1 MQDKLYRG
9 TTKTVKV
16 TKDDTIY
23 AGVGMSR
30 VLKLN
35 AKTGK
40 VEKRSGAV
48 DPTTQ
53 SNDIALAPDGGIILV
68 GLNYENRVNE
78 FDSSMSNVIIRGSI
92 LKLDDQLNLKW
103 SKFHGNYP
111 GGKEKEVAAH
121 GGITKAPDQSYVYT
135 ECWGTSETYSMEG
148 LVDGY
153 AMYCAYGVEQC
164 QGEEV
169 GNLTPE

>member
-1 MQDKLYRG
+1 
-9 TTKTVKV
+9 
-16 TKDDTIY
+16 
-23 AGVGMSR
+23 MSA
-30 VLKLN
+30 VVKLN

-40 VEKRSGAV
+40 VEKRSG
-48 DPTTQ
+48 DISKETQ
-53 SNDIALAPDGGIILV
+53 SSDIALAPDGGLVLV
-68 GLNYENRVNE
+68 GLNFENRMNEYDPSIVNT
-78 FDSSMSNVIIRGSI
+78 IIRGSI
-92 LKLDDQLNLKW
+92 MKLDDQLNFKW
-103 SKFHGNYP
+103 EKYHGNYP

-121 GGITKAPDQSYVYT
+121 GGITKAPDQAYYYT

-153 AMYCAYGVEQC
+153 AMYCAYGIETC